1 MPKHF
6 RFLNRQ
12 YKCWLNEVVFAV
24 WLPKASGIIPF
35 EPSMD
40 QATSLVQI
48 KGIRDGLLATF
59 SDALWDDQCAALVS
73 QNDERPAFFQGAR
86 LAMDV
91 GSQALRVN
99 DLVELRDRLSERN
112 VSLWAVISESPTTEH
127 TSQLLGL
134 ATRISKP
141 RPEEQKHTGVSQD
154 TALFISKTLR
164 SGKRVEFPGHV
175 VVMGDVNAGAEIVAE
190 GNVIVWGRVR
200 GMIHAGAKG
209 DRSAVICALDLSAT
223 QLRIADEVSAMLKPQ
238 KDPRPEIAT
247 INSEGRLQA
256 ELWHA
261 G

>member
-1 MPKHF
+1 ME
-6 RFLNRQ
+6 Q
-12 YKCWLNEVVFAV
+12 
-24 WLPKASGIIPF
+24 I
-35 EPSMD
+35 
-40 QATSLVQI
+40 TSLVQI

-59 SDALWDDQCAALVS
+59 SDAPWEDQCIALLA
-73 QNDERPAFFQGAR
+73 QIDERPAFFQGAR
-86 LAMDV
+86 LAIDV
-91 GSQALRVN
+91 GAQILKVN
-99 DLVELRDRLSERN
+99 DLVDLRDRLSERN
-112 VSLWAVISESPTTEH
+112 VALWAVIGESPTTEH

-141 RPEEQKHTGVSQD
+141 RPEEQKHAEAVTDD
-154 TALFISKTLR
+154 TALFINKTLR

-209 DRSAVICALDLSAT
+209 DRSASICALDLSAT

-238 KDPRPEIAT
+238 KDPKPEIAS

-256 ELWHA
+256 ELWHT

>member
-1 MPKHF
+1 ME
-6 RFLNRQ
+6 Q
-12 YKCWLNEVVFAV
+12 T
-24 WLPKASGIIPF
+24 
-35 EPSMD
+35 
-40 QATSLVQI
+40 TSLVQI

-59 SDALWDDQCAALVS
+59 VEAAWDDQCLALLA
-73 QNDERPAFFQGAR
+73 QIDDRPAFFQGAR
-86 LAMDV
+86 LAIDV
-91 GSQALRVN
+91 GSQVLKVN
-99 DLVELRDRLSERN
+99 NLVDLRDHLSERN
-112 VSLWAVISESPTTEH
+112 VSLWAVIGESPTTEH

-141 RPEEQKHTGVSQD
+141 RPEEQKRDAVTDD

-175 VVMGDVNAGAEIVAE
+175 VVMGDVNAGAEIIAD

-209 DRSAVICALDLSAT
+209 DRSATICALDLSAT
-223 QLRIADEVSAMLKPQ
+223 QLRIASEVSAMLKPQ
-238 KDPRPEIAT
+238 KDPKPEVAS

-256 ELWHA
+256 ELWHT

>member
-1 MPKHF
+1 ME
-6 RFLNRQ
+6 Q
-12 YKCWLNEVVFAV
+12 
-24 WLPKASGIIPF
+24 I
-35 EPSMD
+35 
-40 QATSLVQI
+40 TSLVQI

-59 SDALWDDQCAALVS
+59 SDAAWEDQHIALMA
-73 QNDERPAFFQGAR
+73 QIDERPAFFQGAR

-91 GSQALRVN
+91 GSQILKVN

-112 VSLWAVISESPTTEH
+112 VALWAVISESPTTEK

-141 RPEEQKHTGVSQD
+141 RPEEQRQFADTISDD
-154 TALFISKTLR
+154 TALFINKTLR
-164 SGKRVEFPGHV
+164 SGTRVEYPGHV
-175 VVMGDVNAGAEIVAE
+175 VVMGDVNPGAEIVAE

-209 DRSAVICALDLSAT
+209 DRSAFICALDLSAN
-223 QLRIADEVSAMLKPQ
+223 QLRIAGEVSAMLKPQ
-238 KDPRPEIAT
+238 KDPKPEIAS

-256 ELWHA
+256 ELWHT

>member
-1 MPKHF
+1 ME
-6 RFLNRQ
+6 Q
-12 YKCWLNEVVFAV
+12 ITA
-24 WLPKASGIIPF
+24 
-35 EPSMD
+35 
-40 QATSLVQI
+40 LVQI

-59 SDALWDDQCAALVS
+59 SDAAWEDQCIALLA
-73 QNDERPAFFQGAR
+73 QIDERSAFFQGAR

-91 GSQALRVN
+91 GSQVLKVN
-99 DLVELRDRLSERN
+99 DLVDLRDRLSERN
-112 VSLWAVISESPTTEH
+112 VNLWAVISESPTTEQ

-141 RPEEQKHTGVSQD
+141 RPEEQRQFADPISDD
-154 TALFISKTLR
+154 TALFINKTLR
-164 SGKRVEFPGHV
+164 SGTRVEFPGHI
-175 VVMGDVNAGAEIVAE
+175 VVMGDVNPGAEIVAE

-209 DRSAVICALDLSAT
+209 NRSAFICALDLSAN

-238 KDPRPEIAT
+238 KDPKPEIAT

-256 ELWHA
+256 ELWHT

>member
-1 MPKHF
+1 ME
-6 RFLNRQ
+6 Q
-12 YKCWLNEVVFAV
+12 
-24 WLPKASGIIPF
+24 I
-35 EPSMD
+35 
-40 QATSLVQI
+40 TSLVQI

-59 SDALWDDQCAALVS
+59 SDAAWEDQRIALLA
-73 QNDERPAFFQGAR
+73 QIDERPAFFQGAR

-91 GSQALRVN
+91 GAQILKVN
-99 DLVELRDRLSERN
+99 DLVDLRDRLSERN
-112 VSLWAVISESPTTEH
+112 VALWAVISESPTTEK

-141 RPEEQKHTGVSQD
+141 RPEEQRQFADTISDD
-154 TALFISKTLR
+154 TALFINKTLR
-164 SGKRVEFPGHV
+164 SGTRVEYPGHI
-175 VVMGDVNAGAEIVAE
+175 VVMGDVNPGAEIVAE

-209 DRSAVICALDLSAT
+209 DRSAFICALDLSAN

-238 KDPRPEIAT
+238 KDPKPEIAS

-256 ELWHA
+256 ELWHT

>member
-1 MPKHF
+1 ME
-6 RFLNRQ
+6 Q
-12 YKCWLNEVVFAV
+12 
-24 WLPKASGIIPF
+24 I
-35 EPSMD
+35 
-40 QATSLVQI
+40 TTLVQI

-59 SDALWDDQCAALVS
+59 SDAPWEDQRIALLA
-73 QNDERPAFFQGAR
+73 QIDERPAFFQGAR

-91 GSQALRVN
+91 GTQILKVN
-99 DLVELRDRLSERN
+99 DLVDLRDHLSERN
-112 VSLWAVISESPTTEH
+112 VALWAVVSESPTTEH

-141 RPEEQKHTGVSQD
+141 RPEEQKHADTITED
-154 TALFISKTLR
+154 TALFIDKTLR

-209 DRSAVICALDLSAT
+209 NRSASICALDLSAT
-223 QLRIADEVSAMLKPQ
+223 QLRIADEVSATLKPQ
-238 KDPRPEIAT
+238 KDPKPEIAS

-256 ELWHA
+256 ELWHT